1 MIENEVEKIIKMSFR
16 SKGSFDVNK
25 FAKKYFNGGGHIN
38 AAGGVSSLT
47 LDETVEQFIK
57 VIAEKNHNFMVR
69 ITFLLISSLILLG
82 CQNIEPRRPSIYKRR
97 FS

>member
-1 MIENEVEKIIKMSFR
+1 MSFR

-25 FAKKYFNGGGHIN
+25 FAKKHFNGGGHIN

-57 VIAEKNHNFMVR
+57 VIAEEKSQFY
-69 ITFLLISSLILLG
+69 G
-82 CQNIEPRRPSIYKRR
+82 
-97 FS
+97 